1 MSLFEPLHGI
11 RTFVTAAKTGSFTA
25 AAIELGIGKSAVGK
39 SIARLEERLRVKL
52 FHRTTRRLVLTADG
66 EAYFATCTNALAEIA
81 AMEETLSSRS
91 DIPVGRL
98 RIDLPAAYGR
108 KVILPVLLRMAQKY
122 PGLELTTTFSDH
134 LIDPIEEAVDLLIR
148 FGEVK
153 ESGDLVARS
162 LGRQK
167 LVVCASPGYLE
178 AAGTP
183 ASILALK
190 EHKCIVGYRR
200 GQPLSWSLL
209 DAQQAV
215 TRIAPPPTHQMGDG
229 EAILAAS
236 LAGCGLCQLPASLV
250 DEHIAGGRLTPVLE
264 ELATFVDVNLIWPKT
279 KHVLPKVRRVVDELV
294 ALHQGHEHE
303 YGN

>member
-11 RTFVTAAKTGSFTA
+11 RTFVTAAKLGSFTA
-25 AAIELGIGKSAVGK
+25 AAVELGIGKSAVGK

-66 EAYFATCTNALAEIA
+66 EAYFATCTNALTDIA

-91 DIPVGRL
+91 DIPSGRL

-108 KVILPVLLRMAQKY
+108 KVILPVLLKMVKNY
-122 PGLELTTTFSDH
+122 PGLELITTFSDH
-134 LIDPIEEAVDLLIR
+134 LIDPIEEAVDLLVR

-162 LGRQK
+162 LGQQK
-167 LVVCASPGYLE
+167 LVVCASPGYLQV
-178 AAGTP
+178 AGIP
-183 ASILALK
+183 SSIGSLR

-209 DAQQAV
+209 DAQNAV

-229 EAILAAS
+229 EAILAAA
-236 LAGCGLCQLPASLV
+236 LAGCGLCQLPAFLV
-250 DEHIAGGRLTPVLE
+250 DEDIAGGRLTPVLE
-264 ELATFVDVNLIWPKT
+264 ELGTSVELKLIWPKT

-294 ALHQGHEHE
+294 ALHQ
-303 YGN
+303 NNARI